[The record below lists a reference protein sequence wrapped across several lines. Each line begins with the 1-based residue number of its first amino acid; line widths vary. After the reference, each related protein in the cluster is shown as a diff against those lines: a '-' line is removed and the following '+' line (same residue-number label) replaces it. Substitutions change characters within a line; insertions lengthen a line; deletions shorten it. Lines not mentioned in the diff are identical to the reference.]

1 MLCLREV
8 LQLLLLCR
16 TVFGHIVR
24 NDDFVGDELF
34 MAPEAERV
42 DDVEPDDA
50 GDGGDYAKDNISNLN
65 AEVWV

>member
-42 DDVEPDDA
+42 VDVQPE
-50 GDGGDYAKDNISNLN
+50 GDYAKDNISNLN